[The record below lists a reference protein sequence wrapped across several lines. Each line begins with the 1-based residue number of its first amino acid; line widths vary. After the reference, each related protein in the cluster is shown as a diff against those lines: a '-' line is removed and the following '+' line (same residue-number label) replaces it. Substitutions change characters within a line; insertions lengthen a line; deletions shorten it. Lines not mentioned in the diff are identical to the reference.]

1 MNLPELWSL
10 FSSVACIKL
19 NQNKK
24 NKKTQGLSGA
34 NAMTGFLNNDK
45 KIDEAKTDSPVQR
58 KFLVAISA
66 DVQDPDELLMN

>member
-1 MNLPELWSL
+1 
-10 FSSVACIKL
+10 
-19 NQNKK
+19 
-24 NKKTQGLSGA
+24 
-34 NAMTGFLNNDK
+34 MTGFLNNDK